1 MVDPEIFLDWR
12 IAIYIG
18 GVVVLQIICWIHFRR
33 KKNKIAAAREAH
45 GLPSGILLNNSVQ
58 LDEARRESLLYAIVL
73 LFSVLLLPFILVWLG
88 GDDGA
93 DKTSTTNENTGLAI
107 TFIVL
112 LFWVFFNATEI
123 SKAYLGGLA
132 FKTLAAF
139 QVPFQ
144 VGDRAS
150 FQGVEGKV
158 LSIGTF
164 FTTLQTQNDDKISVP
179 TASLWQTPI
188 ISVNG
193 SSRSSLCVMNFY
205 LSSRIEKDQR
215 IGAENKIWDAIQSST
230 YFEPTQPPQIYLH
243 QEPDYIRLTAK
254 AYVASTY
261 REPQFTSDVTRSF
274 LNYANEEKLLP
285 DIDKR

>member
-1 MVDPEIFLDWR
+1 M
-12 IAIYIG
+12 
-18 GVVVLQIICWIHFRR
+18 VLQIICWSHIRR

-45 GLPSGILLNNSVQ
+45 GLPSGILINNSVK

-88 GDDGA
+88 GDNA
-93 DKTSTTNENTGLAI
+93 SATNENTGLAI

-215 IGAENKIWDAIQSST
+215 IGAENKIWDAIQLSL
-230 YFEPTQPPQIYLH
+230 IH
-243 QEPDYIRLTAK
+243 I
-254 AYVASTY
+254 
-261 REPQFTSDVTRSF
+261 
-274 LNYANEEKLLP
+274 
-285 DIDKR
+285 